1 MVHILSAPTPIDA
14 DQMSPIRAAD
24 PLNLSVFWTLV
35 IVVLGGP
42 LLAFVLFWGM
52 VLIALMLG
60 YDPEI

>member
-1 MVHILSAPTPIDA
+1 VNFN
-14 DQMSPIRAAD
+14 
-24 PLNLSVFWTLV
+24 LNVFWTLM

-42 LLAFVLFWGM
+42 LLAFALFWGM